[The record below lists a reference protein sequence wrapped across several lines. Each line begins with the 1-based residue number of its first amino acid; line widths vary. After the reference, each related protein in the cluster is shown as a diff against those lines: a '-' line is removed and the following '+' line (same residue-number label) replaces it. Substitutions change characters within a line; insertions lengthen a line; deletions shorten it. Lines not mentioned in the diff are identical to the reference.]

1 MKRLFLMLA
10 ALSYSAIGDA
20 QTKSDEDAVRAL
32 PRRSVKHG
40 QSTTVINSQP

>member
-20 QTKSDEDAVRAL
+20 QTKSDEDTILLFRM
-32 PRRSVKHG
+32 RSVKHG